1 VQSTDQLKIDTPE
14 QIALELPLAGIGSRF
29 LGMAIDTLL
38 QWVFYFVVF
47 LIFLG
52 TVWAVPSIG
61 NLTRYLKW
69 IPESFIPA
77 VIILFIF
84 CIYWGYFAF
93 FEIIWK
99 GQTPGKKIAGI
110 RVIHTSGR
118 PINAY
123 EAIGR
128 NLLRVVDGIP
138 GMYGV
143 GIVCMMLNDQH
154 RRLGDYVAG
163 TVVVHDKHV
172 QEVMPDLNTVAF
184 MPRSNPY
191 DSTMPQE
198 NTASVD
204 AAGSK
209 LAHIS
214 SDELVLIETFLQ
226 RRFDLD
232 PIVRDDTAYKIAARI
247 TAKTGLE
254 RSANESLEHFLEVI
268 ARQVRD
274 TARLR

>member
-1 VQSTDQLKIDTPE
+1 MQSTDQLRIDTPE

-29 LGMAIDTLL
+29 LGLAIDTLL
-38 QWVFYFVVF
+38 QWVLYFVVF
-47 LIFLG
+47 LIVVGVAWADPSFGTLG
-52 TVWAVPSIG
+52 
-61 NLTRYLKW
+61 RYFRWL
-69 IPESFIPA
+69 PESFVPA
-77 VIILFIF
+77 MVILFIF

-99 GQTPGKKIAGI
+99 GQTPGKKVAGI

-128 NLLRVVDGIP
+128 NLLRAIDGVP
-138 GMYGV
+138 MYGV
-143 GIVCMMLNDQH
+143 GVVCMMLNYQH

-163 TVVVHDKHV
+163 TVVVHDKRG
-172 QEVMPDLNTVAF
+172 QEVMPDLNTVSLV
-184 MPRSNPY
+184 PRTNPY
-191 DSTMPQE
+191 DPVPAPE
-198 NTASVD
+198 NIASVD
-204 AAGSK
+204 AAGSR
-209 LAHIS
+209 LAQITS
-214 SDELVLIETFLQ
+214 EELVLIETFLQ

-232 PIVRDDTAYKIAARI
+232 PAVRDTTAYQIATRI
-247 TAKTGLE
+247 IAKTGL
-254 RSANESLEHFLEVI
+254 RPGPNESLEHFLEIV